1 MTEISLEATL
11 AKPFGELLDNHDRLL
26 LLNQWRSLSLVE
38 RGTIME
44 NVYEMEY
51 DEDSCIFAGVDYTT
65 LKPVDPSPYTGQQHL
80 MAIEIK
86 GLLKRKNY
94 MPISQPLGPQ
104 LRLLTD
110 DHQVPE

>member
-26 LLNQWRSLSLVE
+26 LLNQWRGLSLRE
-38 RGTIME
+38 RGKIME
-44 NVYEMEY
+44 NVNQMVS
-51 DEDSCIFAGVDYTT
+51 DQDSCLFAGVDYNT

-86 GLLKRKNY
+86 GLLQRKNY
-94 MPISQPLGPQ
+94 KPTSQPLGPQ

-110 DHQVPE
+110 DHRVPE